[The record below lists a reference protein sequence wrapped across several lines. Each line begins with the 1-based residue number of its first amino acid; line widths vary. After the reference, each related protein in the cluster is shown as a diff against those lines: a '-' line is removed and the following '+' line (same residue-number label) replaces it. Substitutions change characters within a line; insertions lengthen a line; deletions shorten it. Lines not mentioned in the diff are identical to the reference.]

1 MGPTERIAR
10 FALSTNYEDIPDEAI
25 MVAKQCILDSLGTM
39 LAGSRERA
47 TQIAMRY
54 AKDSGGKP
62 EAGAIG
68 GRFQTS
74 LTNAALINGTSAH
87 ALELE
92 QSGMDS
98 GPEGFIVVPVALN
111 AAEVYKRSGKDLLEA
126 VVIGWE
132 LMARITLGCYGALKR
147 GFIGPSCTGPLA
159 YAAMLSK
166 LMKLNLD
173 QAVMAIALTADQ
185 SGGLVQNN
193 TMCHFLESGFA
204 ARNAVTAALLAKEG
218 MKGQADV
225 IEGIRGFWELFCGDD
240 HDEETIFKNLGNPF
254 YFVSP
259 GVMVKKY
266 GCCGYIHS
274 PLDALFQLMKEHNI
288 HYDEIDKVEVNVHPH
303 ARWGFRI
310 LEPRDGAEA
319 KLSVPHALGAAML
332 DGKVDLRTFSDMGAA
347 DPRYKEARNKVD
359 MIVREDW
366 ASKRAA
372 ATPVPTTIKLKDG
385 RVYSKTLSRPQIKGS
400 KDNPLSREEFIARYK
415 MLAGVVLN
423 PTQVRRSIELVDH
436 LENLED
442 ISELMELVTFA
453 GRAKPE
459 N

>member
-10 FALSTNYEDIPDEAI
+10 FALSTNYENIPDEAI
-25 MVAKQCILDSLGTM
+25 VVAKQCILDSLGTM
-39 LAGSRERA
+39 LGGSRERA
-47 TQIAMRY
+47 TQITMRY
-54 AKDSGGKP
+54 ASDSGGKP

-74 LTNAALINGTSAH
+74 LTNAVLVNATSSH

-111 AAEVYKRSGKDLLEA
+111 AAEAYERSGKDLLEA
-126 VVIGWE
+126 IVIGWE
-132 LMARITLGCYGALKR
+132 LMARITLGCHGAMKR

-166 LMKLNLD
+166 LMKLNLE
-173 QAVMAIALTADQ
+173 QTIMAIALTADQ

-218 MKGQADV
+218 MKGQPDV

-240 HDEETIFKNLGNPF
+240 HDEEIIFKNLGNPF
-254 YFVSP
+254 YIVSP
-259 GVMVKKY
+259 GILVKKY
-266 GCCGYIHS
+266 GCCGYIHG
-274 PLDALFQLMKEHNI
+274 PLDALLQLLKEHNI
-288 HYDEIDKVEVNVHPH
+288 HYEEIEKVEVHVHPH

-319 KLSVPHALGAAML
+319 KFSVPHALGAAIL
-332 DGKVDLRTFSDMGAA
+332 DGKVDLRTFSDLGAA
-347 DPRYKEARNKVD
+347 DPRYKEARGKVD
-359 MIVREDW
+359 MVIRQDW

-372 ATPVPTTIKLKDG
+372 ATPVPTTVKLKDG
-385 RVYSKTLSRPQIKGS
+385 RVYSKTLARPQIKGS
-400 KDNPLSREEFIARYK
+400 SNNPLNREEFLARYE
-415 MLAGVVLN
+415 MLASTFLN
-423 PTQVRRSIELVDH
+423 PAQVRRSIELVD
-436 LENLED
+436 NLDSLSD

-453 GRAKPE
+453 REAKAT